1 MSTIRGLLKDS
12 HPKDVLSMDET
23 GLFYS
28 CLPNL
33 SFVPAE
39 QRRAARGTKSMKA
52 KERVTLDLACN
63 ATGTKKLP
71 VAFIGKAAVP
81 LCFRP
86 PGCASPLPCFSQRTS
101 WMDGFIFKKWVYEVF
116 LLSMRL
122 HMTEQFAL
130 VVEKLSS
137 HKGGSEDKLVL
148 ISPPPITPV
157 NV

>member
-1 MSTIRGLLKDS
+1 
-12 HPKDVLSMDET
+12 
-23 GLFYS
+23 
-28 CLPNL
+28 
-33 SFVPAE
+33 
-39 QRRAARGTKSMKA
+39 MKA

-71 VAFIGKAAVP
+71 VAFIGKAAVL